1 MFLDFT
7 ISMTRD
13 KEENVKVNNEKLTEV
28 MNFVKM
34 LEAKKYPLLSQIIKG
49 QSLYRVE
56 LNGDSLSF
64 TTGTFDFRRGFSN
77 YGTVADFIFNFIT
90 DIKEKINKDSVNE
103 KL

>member
-13 KEENVKVNNEKLTEV
+13 KKENVKTNTEKLTEV
-28 MNFVKM
+28 MSFVKN
-34 LEAKKYPLLSQIIKG
+34 LDAKKYPLLNQKIRG

-56 LNGDSLSF
+56 LNNGSLSF

-77 YGTVADFIFNFIT
+77 YGTVTDFIFNFIT
-90 DIKEKINKDSVNE
+90 DIKDKINKDSE
-103 KL
+103 HEEL